1 MTSPNPE
8 LLSSQ
13 ELQALQQRPAGS
25 PAPLLVD
32 IRRPGRFRRAHI
44 PGSHNIPAGLLV
56 SGEPPDA
63 DLILIGQDDRDSQA
77 VAEALHGSGHHRRIQ
92 RLAGG
97 FSHWQSEGLPQAE
110 ADRQPSDAAPERLP
124 WIPVLLL
131 GAVLLGIQHLPLP
144 LFATALAVVLSP
156 LTVLAL
162 GQRLGRRLLRRS
174 A

>member
-13 ELQALQQRPAGS
+13 DLQALQLRPAGS
-25 PAPLLVD
+25 HAPLLVD

-56 SGEPPDA
+56 SSDPPEA
-63 DLILIGQDDRDSQA
+63 DLILIGQDDRDSQT
-77 VAEALHGSGHHRRIQ
+77 VAEALHGSGYHRRIQ
-92 RLAGG
+92 RLEGG
-97 FSHWQSEGLPQAE
+97 ISRWQSEGLPL
-110 ADRQPSDAAPERLP
+110 ADSPSASPSPEQLP

-162 GQRLGRRLLRRS
+162 SQRLGRRLLRRS